1 MRIYLLLILTGIQ
14 LLSCV
19 NKPKEPGA
27 NIEHTKTLSPASIES
42 LIDAYFIAVSGN
54 KGSKDWSKLTSI
66 CIPSVQLNA
75 MGISGEGKNEFHPTD
90 LKTFTAHF
98 DQYFAANSF
107 FQSYKIKRVDHY
119 AHIAQAWCQYNSF
132 ADTGKK
138 NRIDRGMIGF
148 QLVELDG
155 TWKIANVIYNSE
167 TSEHPLTDQ

>member
-1 MRIYLLLILTGIQ
+1 MKIYLLLILTGIQ
-14 LLSCV
+14 FLSCV

-27 NIEHTKTLSPASIES
+27 NTKNPKPSSPVSIDS

-54 KGSKDWSKLTSI
+54 KGSKDWSKLTAI

-75 MGISGEGKNEFHPTD
+75 MGITEQGKNEFHPTD
-90 LKTFTAHF
+90 LRTFTEHF

-107 FQSYKIKRVDHY
+107 FQSYQIKRVDHY
-119 AHIAQAWCQYNSF
+119 AHIAQAWCQYASF
-132 ADTGKK
+132 ADAGKT

-155 TWKIANVIYNSE
+155 RWKIANVIYNSE
-167 TSEHPLTDQ
+167 TNEHPLTE